1 MKKIIGVIYPFDRN
15 QTFYD
20 YQDGNKIKVKQFTL
34 DEIPT
39 EVLTLAKEYDVEE
52 IDLSG
57 AKVFSQKL
65 VQKIKEQELLRYNQ
79 NTINIKTI

>member
-15 QTFYD
+15 QTFYV

-39 EVLTLAKEYDVEE
+39 KVLTLAKEYDVEE

-79 NTINIKTI
+79 NIINIKTI